1 MIRNQKLEEAR
12 CANVFDEVLEA
23 LGMDWLTV
31 HHKFSTKTDG
41 DDARVAAE
49 TTTDWEYLQA
59 GVEWRLP
66 ITLLLTDLELKRVA
80 VHEAVHMLVA
90 SMEMQIPDEPL
101 ANKICEL
108 AVEHVTRAIL
118 EVLPE

>member
-1 MIRNQKLEEAR
+1 MIRNQALEEAR
-12 CANVFDEVLEA
+12 CTAIFDEVLEA
-23 LGMDWLTV
+23 LGMDWLRV
-31 HHKFSTKTDG
+31 SHKFSTKTEG
-41 DDARVAAE
+41 DDSRIAAE
-49 TTTDWEYLQA
+49 TTTDWEYMQA

-66 ITLLLTDLELKRVA
+66 ITLLLSDLEVKRLA

-118 EVLPE
+118 EVLP